1 MILLLGACLV
11 LGLRAGAQGADKAPV
26 PATESWWSDTLGLL
40 APAGTVQ
47 LPGERLYKARWL
59 IQAGAR

>member
-1 MILLLGACLV
+1 MKSVSVHPATGQTAFV
-11 LGLRAGAQGADKAPV
+11 Q
-26 PATESWWSDTLGLL
+26 ATESWWSDTLGLL
-40 APAGTVQ
+40 TPAGTIQ